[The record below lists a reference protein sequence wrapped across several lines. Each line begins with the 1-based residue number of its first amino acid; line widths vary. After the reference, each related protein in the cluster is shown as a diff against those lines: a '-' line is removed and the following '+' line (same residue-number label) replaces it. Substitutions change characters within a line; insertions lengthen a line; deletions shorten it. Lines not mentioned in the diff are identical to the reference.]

1 MLETGRK
8 MVSESIVKKLK
19 LPGLGQIGYVV
30 QDIDKTVSY
39 YKNTLGVRPWMLM
52 EERPEPCIER
62 GKEVHPLLRIALAY
76 MGAVQIE
83 LIQVMEGES
92 VHLNHPADSPWRIHH
107 LGFMVQDINKRLDA
121 CRELGIDVLQ
131 RGTIKDIGFTV
142 NYAYLD
148 TVQEAGAVI
157 EFIQW
162 RLGALPLPVNWVFFY
177 HFCSCGATPLPQ
189 GP

>member
-1 MLETGRK
+1 MIPA
-8 MVSESIVKKLK
+8 SIAKKLK
-19 LPGLGQIGYVV
+19 LPGLGQVGYVV

-52 EERPEPCIER
+52 DERPEPCIEK
-62 GKEVHPLLRIALAY
+62 GKKVHPLLRIALAY
-76 MGAVQIE
+76 MGAVQVE

-92 VHLNHPADSPWRIHH
+92 IHLNHPADSPWRIHH
-107 LGFMVQDINKRLDA
+107 LGFMVQDIDKRLDA
-121 CRELGIDVLQ
+121 CQEMGIEVLQ

-148 TVQEAGAVI
+148 TVREAGSVI

-162 RLGALPLPVNWVFFY
+162 RLGALPLPVNRFVFNTLCRAGSRTFLK
-177 HFCSCGATPLPQ
+177 GRIAK
-189 GP
+189 